1 MKTDLNL
8 PFESLRT
15 RIVVFFA
22 ALLVLV
28 QGLAFVLVNTANYQ
42 IAKDTIE
49 QELGVGERIF
59 LRLLGQNRDQ
69 LEQSAALLARDFAFR
84 TAVGTNDNATVL
96 SALTNHGARTGA
108 SVMLLIS
115 REQIVTADTM
125 HPEARSQPFKF
136 PRLTEAA
143 EANGKSSGIV
153 TMDGRLVQLVLVPVL
168 APTAIGWVGVGFNID
183 DKTADDLKKLT
194 ALDVSFLSRQR
205 ADAWNIHASTLTPQN
220 RGGLLPAMPG
230 AGAAKLDMDLTL
242 GGEQYK
248 ARLTKIESQGDTQI
262 VAVLQNSLTEGI
274 KPFKRVGNAFL
285 MLAVFSILLSVI
297 GSILIARNI
306 TRPINKLAGVARRI
320 EQGDYAQRAEPAQK
334 GEIGAL
340 ASSFNYM
347 LDGIAAREKENLRLA
362 FEDHLTGLPNRAMFY
377 DRLEQSLLVTKRNV
391 QPLSVMLLDLDRF
404 KYVNDTLGHPV
415 GDMVLREVACRL
427 RGLLRES
434 DTVARLGGD
443 EFAILMPSG
452 DPEHARIVARK
463 ILQSLETPITIDEQS
478 IDIGTS
484 IGIVHYPQHGGDA
497 DMLLRNADVSMY
509 AAKRN
514 KSGYA
519 VYDLLLEEHRQ
530 DHLSL
535 LGELRRAIENA
546 ELVLFYQPK
555 FNFASNAV
563 TGVEALIRW
572 DHPTRGQVS
581 PVDFIPFAEQTGNIR
596 MITRWVIET
605 AVKQC
610 SVWQA
615 EGRELKISINISARD
630 LLDKELVA
638 FIGAAI
644 AKHVVPARLLCL
656 ELTESALMEDPVR
669 ARETLQQLHALGVH
683 LSMDDYG
690 TGYSSLAYIKN
701 LALDELKIDRAFV
714 TDMNTDKQSAAIVR
728 STIELGHSL
737 GMTVVAEGVET
748 EHELSELKRFGCDY
762 AQGYQICRPMRVAD
776 LNRWM
781 EARVGGGMGSLS
793 AAVVSAA

>member
-1 MKTDLNL
+1 MKL

-22 ALLVLV
+22 TLLVLV

-84 TAVGTNDNATVL
+84 AAVGTNDNATVL

-125 HPEARSQPFKF
+125 HPELRSQPFRF

-143 EANGKSSGIV
+143 EASGKSSGIV

-194 ALDVSFLSRQR
+194 ALDVSFLSRQGN
-205 ADAWNIHASTLTPQN
+205 DAWNIHASTLAPEI

-230 AGAAKLDMDLTL
+230 AGSAKLDMDLTL
-242 GGEQYK
+242 AGEQYK
-248 ARLTKIESQGDTQI
+248 ARLTKIETQGDAQI
-262 VAVLQNSLTEGI
+262 VAVLQNSFTEGI

-285 MLAVFSILLSVI
+285 MLALFSIVLSVV

-320 EQGDYAQRAEPAQK
+320 QQGDYAQKVDVGQR

-340 ASSFNYM
+340 ASSFNIM
-347 LDGIAAREKENLRLA
+347 LDGIATREKENLRLA

-377 DRLEQSLLVTKRNV
+377 ERLRQSLMINKRNA

-415 GDMVLREVACRL
+415 GDMVLREVASRL

-452 DPEHARIVARK
+452 EHGRAKIVARK
-463 ILQSLETPITIDEQS
+463 ILAAMETPIIVEQQPIDV
-478 IDIGTS
+478 GTS
-484 IGIVHYPQHGGDA
+484 IGIVHFPQHGEDA
-497 DMLLRNADVSMY
+497 DMLLRHADVSMY
-509 AAKRN
+509 AAKRS

-519 VYDLLLEEHRQ
+519 VYDTQLAEDRQ
-530 DHLSL
+530 DHITL
-535 LGELRRAIENA
+535 LGELRRAIDQN

-572 DHPTRGQVS
+572 EHPTRGQVS
-581 PVDFIPFAEQTGNIR
+581 PVDFIPFAEQTGNIK

-610 SVWQA
+610 SVWEA
-615 EGRELKISINISARD
+615 EGRELKISINVSARD

-669 ARETLQQLHALGVH
+669 ARETLQQLHALGVQ

-776 LNRWM
+776 LNKWM
-781 EARVGGGMGSLS
+781 EAQVGVAAKLRNAAIS
-793 AAVVSAA
+793 AA